1 MGVSEEAVVR
11 RFYEEMNTGRKLEI
25 AGELFTDDH
34 VLHDPQVPGGTGP
47 QAMAEVISVYQQGAD
62 GVWTIEEIFSAGDR
76 VVVRWT
82 GTGTHVGEINGVPA
96 TGNPDPR
103 RWDHHPPHERRED
116 RRNLAGL
123 GHPEPPA
130 ADRGDPGRLTCAT
143 TLHRLRATLPRRR
156 RYFSS
161 ISWIFEP
168 VGAAE
173 FDGVLGGVEELIMP
187 GQPAISPHTW
197 FRIGPRPAAIP
208 SEGPRRGCRSCH
220 RTCWSC
226 GRVRGSA

>member
-34 VLHDPQVPGGTGP
+34 VFHDPQVPGGTGP

-96 TGNPDPR
+96 TDNPIRVDGITIHR
-103 RWDHHPPHERRED
+103 MSGGKIAETWQVWDTLSLLQQIGVIP
-116 RRNLAGL
+116 AG
-123 GHPEPPA
+123 
-130 ADRGDPGRLTCAT
+130 
-143 TLHRLRATLPRRR
+143 
-156 RYFSS
+156 
-161 ISWIFEP
+161 
-168 VGAAE
+168 
-173 FDGVLGGVEELIMP
+173 
-187 GQPAISPHTW
+187 
-197 FRIGPRPAAIP
+197 
-208 SEGPRRGCRSCH
+208 
-220 RTCWSC
+220 
-226 GRVRGSA
+226 